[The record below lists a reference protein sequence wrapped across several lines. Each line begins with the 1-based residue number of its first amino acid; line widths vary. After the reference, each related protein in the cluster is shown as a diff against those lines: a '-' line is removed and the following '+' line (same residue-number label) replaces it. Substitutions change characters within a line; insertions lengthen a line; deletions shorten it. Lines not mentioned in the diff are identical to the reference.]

1 MDKHS
6 YSDGFTLIEMLVVL
20 FVIVLCMMLF
30 PLMHIRR
37 QGMGIKMASLYEH
50 LLYAQTM
57 AMRHGKEIQVT
68 LNNDELHY
76 ADQIFKLE
84 MRCQGEVLFHPNGN
98 VDRART
104 ITCHSAAHQ
113 VYLVIQ
119 LGSGRMYVR

>member
-1 MDKHS
+1 
-6 YSDGFTLIEMLVVL
+6 
-20 FVIVLCMMLF
+20 
-30 PLMHIRR
+30 
-37 QGMGIKMASLYEH
+37 MASLYEH

-113 VYLVIQ
+113 GYLVIQ

>member
-1 MDKHS
+1 MGKHS

-50 LLYAQTM
+50 LLY
-57 AMRHGKEIQVT
+57 
-68 LNNDELHY
+68 ELHY
-76 ADQIFKLE
+76 ADQVFKLE

-113 VYLVIQ
+113 GSLVIQ